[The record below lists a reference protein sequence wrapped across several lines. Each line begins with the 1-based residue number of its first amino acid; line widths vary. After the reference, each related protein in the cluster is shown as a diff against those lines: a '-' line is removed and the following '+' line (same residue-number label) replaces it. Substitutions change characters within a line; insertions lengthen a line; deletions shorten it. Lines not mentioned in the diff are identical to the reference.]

1 MTLKDLLEQK
11 IELYKLKDNHQ
22 IIEEEF
28 KMRLKYLEYEMRR
41 WTNE

>member
-11 IELYKLKDNHQ
+11 IELYKLKDNYQ

-28 KMRLKYLEYEMRR
+28 KMRLKYLEYEMRKVKK
-41 WTNE
+41 